1 MILLVFVQFA
11 CYHIM
16 KTFGEY
22 FSSLL
27 NMSIFCRDLED
38 EKYEKNEKNEKEEK
52 EEAVEKESKETTGFS
67 SWFSRR
73 EPSVKEESLDEKNK
87 KEEEETFKFIDVFD
101 KPEDEDANEMFKTNF

>member
-1 MILLVFVQFA
+1 MILLVFAQFA

-38 EKYEKNEKNEKEEK
+38 EKTEKTEKKEKEET
-52 EEAVEKESKETTGFS
+52 VEKESKETTGFS

-87 KEEEETFKFIDVFD
+87 KEEEETFKLIDVFD

>member
-38 EKYEKNEKNEKEEK
+38 EKNEK

-87 KEEEETFKFIDVFD
+87 KEEETFKLIDVFD
-101 KPEDEDANEMFKTNF
+101 KPEDEDAKEMFKTNF